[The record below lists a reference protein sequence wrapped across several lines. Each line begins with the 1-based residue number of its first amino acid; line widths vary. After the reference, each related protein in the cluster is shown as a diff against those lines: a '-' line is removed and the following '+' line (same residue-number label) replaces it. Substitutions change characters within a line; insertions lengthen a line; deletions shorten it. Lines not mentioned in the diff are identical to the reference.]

1 MMDYKKLGLKSGI
14 EIHQQLDT
22 NKLFCDCPSII
33 RDDKP
38 DLIVKRKL
46 KAAAGETG
54 KIDIAAKHEE
64 MKEKY
69 YVYQAYEDTTCLVEL
84 DEEPPHEID
93 KDALDIVLSVAKILN
108 AKIVEKIEVMR
119 KTVVDGSNTSGFQR
133 TALIAREGYI
143 DTSLGK
149 VKIPSICLEEDAAK
163 IVKRDKEY
171 DIYNLSRLGIPLIE
185 ITTDPDIKTSQHAK
199 EVAEKLG
206 MILRSTGKVKRGL
219 GTIRQDVNISIKDG
233 NRIEIKG
240 AQNLR
245 LIPKL
250 VEYECLRQDNMI
262 AINKELKEIN
272 ICEIYDLTR
281 VLKDSKSKVLR
292 NALDNKGFILGIR
305 LKNMAGFPGR
315 EIQPGRRLATEYS
328 DYAKMAGVKGLF
340 HSDELPNYGITQEE
354 VNVIFKELK
363 CNKKDAFI
371 IIGDEEKKAR
381 KALSLV
387 IERVKILDIPKEVRK
402 ANDDGTTSFLRPIPG
417 ASRMYP
423 ETDVESVIPDIKN
436 IEKIELIE
444 DKIKKLE
451 KEYTL
456 SHEFAS
462 GIVKTGIIFSDYV
475 KKYNNIEPKFI
486 ANILLNAKKEIK
498 RRYEYD
504 ILDIDK
510 YAEMIFEKL
519 NNDQITKEGVF
530 EILVEIAK
538 GNEVNY
544 SKYGGVS
551 YDNIKKEIKEVI
563 KDNKNISAKAIMGII
578 MSKHR
583 GKVEGRKVMDIIN
596 KLTKNRD

>member
-1 MMDYKKLGLKSGI
+1 
-14 EIHQQLDT
+14 
-22 NKLFCDCPSII
+22 
-33 RDDKP
+33 
-38 DLIVKRKL
+38 
-46 KAAAGETG
+46 
-54 KIDIAAKHEE
+54 
-64 MKEKY
+64 
-69 YVYQAYEDTTCLVEL
+69 
-84 DEEPPHEID
+84 
-93 KDALDIVLSVAKILN
+93 
-108 AKIVEKIEVMR
+108 
-119 KTVVDGSNTSGFQR
+119 
-133 TALIAREGYI
+133 
-143 DTSLGK
+143 
-149 VKIPSICLEEDAAK
+149 
-163 IVKRDKEY
+163 
-171 DIYNLSRLGIPLIE
+171 
-185 ITTDPDIKTSQHAK
+185 
-199 EVAEKLG
+199 
-206 MILRSTGKVKRGL
+206 
-219 GTIRQDVNISIKDG
+219 
-233 NRIEIKG
+233 
-240 AQNLR
+240 
-245 LIPKL
+245 
-250 VEYECLRQDNMI
+250 
-262 AINKELKEIN
+262 
-272 ICEIYDLTR
+272 
-281 VLKDSKSKVLR
+281 
-292 NALDNKGFILGIR
+292 
-305 LKNMAGFPGR
+305 
-315 EIQPGRRLATEYS
+315 
-328 DYAKMAGVKGLF
+328 
-340 HSDELPNYGITQEE
+340 
-354 VNVIFKELK
+354 
-363 CNKKDAFI
+363 
-371 IIGDEEKKAR
+371 
-381 KALSLV
+381 
-387 IERVKILDIPKEVRK
+387 
-402 ANDDGTTSFLRPIPG
+402 
-417 ASRMYP
+417 MYP

-563 KDNKNISAKAIMGII
+563 KDKKNISAKAIMGII